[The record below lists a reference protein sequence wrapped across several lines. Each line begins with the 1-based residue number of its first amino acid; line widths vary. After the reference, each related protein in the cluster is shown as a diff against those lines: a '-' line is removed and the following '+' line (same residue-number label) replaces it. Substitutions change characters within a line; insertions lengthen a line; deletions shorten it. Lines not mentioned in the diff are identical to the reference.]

1 MTRKEAARA
10 IYDAA
15 VRSVMPEELIPSVCR
30 LDGDILSIQEHTF
43 DLREYNNLYLFGSG
57 KAAVTMAKAM
67 ERLLGTR
74 ITGGLVVA
82 PHCSSELHHV
92 QCIEGTHP
100 LPSQKSIDAAKA
112 LKAAMRRC
120 REGDLFIYLLS
131 GGTSALIEEPM
142 EPITLE
148 AFQECTALML
158 RHDLSIHEIN
168 TVRKHIS
175 AIKGGRLAQTTKA
188 KGIVLVISDVIG
200 DDLHSIGSAPLYC
213 DRSSYRDA
221 FDILTRH
228 ALYEK
233 MPLSVQQVIQGGM
246 DTITPETPKSPPP
259 NMEHLIIGSNQI
271 ALKNAARRAET
282 LGFSTRIVSEPMQG
296 NADATGKSILDEAR
310 HAEEDCLLYGGETTV
325 EVKGSGTG
333 GRNQQLCLSALTAL
347 KTDERITLLCA
358 GSDGIDGN
366 SEAAGAVM
374 GPETEKAA
382 REQGLEPQ
390 AYLDDNDATAFFE
403 RTGDLV
409 VTGPTGTNVMDIAI
423 IIKGE

>member
-1 MTRKEAARA
+1 MTPKEAARA

-15 VRSVMPEELIPSVCR
+15 VTSVMPETLIPSTCR
-30 LDGDILSIQEHTF
+30 LDNDILSIQNRTYN
-43 DLREYNNLYLFGSG
+43 LRDYNDLYLFGSG

-82 PHCSSELHHV
+82 PHCTSGLRHV
-92 QCIEGTHP
+92 RCIEGTHP

-112 LKAAMRRC
+112 LKAAMRQC

-142 EPITLE
+142 EPVTLE
-148 AFQECTALML
+148 AFQACTALML
-158 RHDLSIHEIN
+158 KHDLSIHEIN
-168 TVRKHIS
+168 AVRKHIS
-175 AIKGGRLAQTTKA
+175 AIKGGRLAQSTTA
-188 KGIVLVISDVIG
+188 QGIVLVISDVIG

-221 FDILTRH
+221 LNILKRH

-233 MPLSVQQVIQGGM
+233 MPLPVQQVIQGGM
-246 DTITPETPKSPPP
+246 EGTTPETPKSPPK
-259 NMEHLIIGSNQI
+259 NIEHLIIGSNQI
-271 ALKNAARRAET
+271 ALMNAAYRAKA
-282 LGFSTRIVSEPMQG
+282 LGLCTRVVSEPMQG
-296 NADATGKSILDEAR
+296 SADEVGKHILSETRDAKES
-310 HAEEDCLLYGGETTV
+310 CLLYGGETTV
-325 EVKGSGTG
+325 LVKGSGTG

-374 GPETEKAA
+374 GADTAKRAVEL
-382 REQGLEPQ
+382 GLKPQ
-390 AYLDDNDATAFFE
+390 SYLDNNDATAFFKQ
-403 RTGDLV
+403 TGDLV